1 MDIQILK
8 QYETV
13 ESFKSPVGGKHDN
26 VFLAI
31 GNKIFPKGDKGYSGI
46 FYKDKNV
53 PYFVRIQN
61 NKTIATFNLQHYVP
75 FDEYNEPIIFG

>member
-1 MDIQILK
+1 MNIHFLK
-8 QYETV
+8 QYETM
-13 ESFKSPVGGKHDN
+13 ESFKSSIGGRHDN

-31 GNKIFPKGDKGYSGI
+31 GNKIFPKGDQGYSGI
-46 FYKDKNV
+46 FFKDKNI

-75 FDEYNEPIIFG
+75 FDEHQEPIIFP